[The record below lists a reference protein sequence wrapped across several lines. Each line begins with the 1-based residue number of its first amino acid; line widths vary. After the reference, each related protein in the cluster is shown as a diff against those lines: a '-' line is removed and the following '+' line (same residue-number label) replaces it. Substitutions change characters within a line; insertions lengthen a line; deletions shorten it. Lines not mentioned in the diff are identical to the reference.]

1 MLVPYSHETLQQWI
15 ALEDAAIDPVESGMT
30 NYIIKV
36 TCSGQLENRA

>member
-1 MLVPYSHETLQQWI
+1 MLVPYNHETLQQWI